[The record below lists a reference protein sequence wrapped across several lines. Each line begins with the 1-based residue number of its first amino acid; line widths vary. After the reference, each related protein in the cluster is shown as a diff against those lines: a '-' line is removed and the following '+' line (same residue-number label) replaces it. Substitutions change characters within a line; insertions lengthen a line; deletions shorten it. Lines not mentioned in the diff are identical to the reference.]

1 MTMPYAKFPPLPPGL
16 ERDQTHHGRWYFTLA
31 QMREYG
37 QKCAE
42 DAIREIDKS
51 RAKHNACGQK
61 PDDTVDF
68 LRGMMG
74 MK

>member
-1 MTMPYAKFPPLPPGL
+1 MKLPLLPEGIY
-16 ERDQTHHGRWYFTLA
+16 RDDTQHGKLYFTLA
-31 QMREYG
+31 QIRAYG
-37 QKCAE
+37 QECAE
-42 DAIREIDKS
+42 DAIREIDRA
-51 RAKHNACGQK
+51 RAKHNGQK

>member
-1 MTMPYAKFPPLPPGL
+1 MSYERLPLPPEGIY
-16 ERDQTHHGRWYFTLA
+16 RDDTQHGKLYFTLA
-31 QMREYG
+31 QIRSYG
-37 QKCAE
+37 QECAE
-42 DAIREIDKS
+42 DAIREIDRA
-51 RAKHNACGQK
+51 RAKHNGQK